1 MTIEEA
7 IERIKEIYRKCNEF
21 EDCRYGSDCE
31 ICLEAVDMAIS
42 ALEKQIPNRPQQDEY
57 FKHDYICSCCG
68 EKLAESV
75 DDDCD
80 LQEEM
85 AGWCPHC
92 GQALDWSE
100 EE

>member
-1 MTIEEA
+1 MKIEEA
-7 IERIKEIYRKCNEF
+7 IKHAKEQKEIFGGTHKEF
-21 EDCRYGSDCE
+21 
-31 ICLEAVDMAIS
+31 LEMAIE
-42 ALEKQIPNRPQQDEY
+42 ALEKQVPKRPQQDEY

-100 EE
+100 EEC